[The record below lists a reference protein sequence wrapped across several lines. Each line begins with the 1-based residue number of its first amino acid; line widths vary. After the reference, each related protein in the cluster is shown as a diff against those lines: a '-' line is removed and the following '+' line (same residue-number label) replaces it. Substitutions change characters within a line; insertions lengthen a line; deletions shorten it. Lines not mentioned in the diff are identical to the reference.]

1 MGRTYAGVLG
11 LLAFQAVMMRGL
23 LRSAGV
29 EATFWQA
36 TLALF
41 GFAALGYIAGNT
53 AAWIVGESVRS
64 GLAAEAAA
72 QQKSERPAP
81 SG

>member
-11 LLAFQAVMMRGL
+11 LLAFETVIVRGL
-23 LRSAGV
+23 LRSAGL
-29 EATFWQA
+29 EAAFWQGS
-36 TLALF
+36 LALF
-41 GFAALGYIAGNT
+41 GFAALGFITGNT

-72 QQKSERPAP
+72 QKSERPAQAV
-81 SG
+81 